1 MGEDRA
7 LQVPQLNPRLET
19 ELTVQELPS
28 LAVDLQCLRLAAGA
42 VEREHQEPAQP
53 LAVRVLADKRLE
65 LGHEL

>member
-7 LQVPQLNPRLET
+7 LQFPQLRPRLET
-19 ELTVQELPS
+19 ELTVQELPP
-28 LAVDLQCLRLAAGA
+28 LAVRLQCLRLAAGA

>member
-7 LQVPQLNPRLET
+7 LQFLQLGPGLET
-19 ELTVQELPS
+19 ELAVEELSALPVG
-28 LAVDLQCLRLAAGA
+28 LEGLRLAAGA

-53 LAVRVLADKRLE
+53 LAMRMLADQRFE